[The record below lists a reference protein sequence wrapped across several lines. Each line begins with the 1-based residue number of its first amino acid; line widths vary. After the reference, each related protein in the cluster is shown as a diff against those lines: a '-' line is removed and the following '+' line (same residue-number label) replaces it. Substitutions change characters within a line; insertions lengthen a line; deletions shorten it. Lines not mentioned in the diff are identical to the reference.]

1 MNKKTKQ
8 CNLCPR
14 NCNTDRSINYGYCK
28 VSDEIKIARAALHHW
43 EEPCISGTK
52 GSGTVFFCGCNLG
65 CVFCQNHEISRGLSG
80 KTVSVQR
87 LSEIFLELA
96 KSGAHNINL
105 VTPTHY
111 TDKIIEAI
119 DLVKGKI
126 NIPFVWN
133 TSGYEKVE
141 TINKLDGYIDIYL
154 TDIKYFSTE
163 ISKKYS
169 HAADY
174 FEYTISSLEEM
185 IDQTSSPKFD
195 DSGIMKSGVI
205 VRHLVLPS
213 LRHDSI
219 AILNELAKRFN
230 KSDFILSIMSQYTPN
245 NNIADFPEINRRVT
259 SFEYNSVIDEA
270 LRLGFDTA
278 FMQEKTSADSSYT
291 PPFDLSGV

>member
-1 MNKKTKQ
+1 MNEKSKQ

-14 NCNTDRSINYGYCK
+14 NCNTDRSISHGYCR

-52 GSGTVFFCGCNLG
+52 GSGTIFFCGCNLG

-80 KTVSVQR
+80 KNVSVQR

-96 KSGAHNINL
+96 NSGAHNINL

-126 NIPFVWN
+126 TIPFVWN
-133 TSGYEKVE
+133 TSGYEKAE
-141 TINKLDGYIDIYL
+141 TINKLGGYIDIYL
-154 TDIKYFSTE
+154 TDLKYFNPE

-169 HAADY
+169 RVADY
-174 FEYTISSLEEM
+174 FDYAISALTEM
-185 IDQTSSPKFD
+185 INQTSSPKFD
-195 DSGIMKSGVI
+195 NSGIMQSGVI

-219 AILNELAKRFN
+219 AILHELAKRFD
-230 KSDFILSIMSQYTPN
+230 KSDFILSIMSQYTPGDDTA
-245 NNIADFPEINRRVT
+245 IYPEINRRIT
-259 SFEYNSVIDEA
+259 SFEYNSVINEA

-278 FMQEKTSADSSYT
+278 FMQERTSADSSYT

>member
-1 MNKKTKQ
+1 MNKNSKQ

-28 VSDEIKIARAALHHW
+28 VSDEIQIARAALHHW
-43 EEPCISGTK
+43 EEPCISGTN
-52 GSGTVFFCGCNLG
+52 GSGTIFFCGCSLG

-87 LSEIFLELA
+87 LSEMFLELA
-96 KSGAHNINL
+96 NSGAHNINL

-111 TDKIIEAI
+111 TDKIIQAI

-133 TSGYEKVE
+133 TSGYEKIE
-141 TINKLDGYIDIYL
+141 TINKLAGYIDIYL
-154 TDIKYFSTE
+154 TDIKYFNPE

-169 HAADY
+169 LASNYFDY
-174 FEYTISSLEEM
+174 AISSLTKM
-185 IDQTSSPKFD
+185 INQTSSPKFD
-195 DSGIMKSGVI
+195 DSGIMQSGVI

-219 AILNELAKRFN
+219 AILHELANRFD

-245 NNIADFPEINRRVT
+245 DNTADFPEINRRIT

-278 FMQEKTSADSSYT
+278 LMQERTSADSSYT